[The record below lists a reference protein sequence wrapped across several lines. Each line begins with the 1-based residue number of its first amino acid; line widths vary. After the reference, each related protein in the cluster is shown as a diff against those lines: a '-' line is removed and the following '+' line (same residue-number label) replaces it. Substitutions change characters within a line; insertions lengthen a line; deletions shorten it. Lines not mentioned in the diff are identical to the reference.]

1 MTKIKDVITVLEKLA
16 PLAWQESYDNA
27 GLQTGNPNDEVKGV
41 LITLDCTPEV
51 VDEAIQKNCN
61 LIVAHHPV
69 IFKPL
74 KRLTGSNHVEQTIIK
89 AIQHNIAIY
98 ASHTNLDSVIGG
110 VNTKIAQK
118 LGLQNVSILSNK
130 TDSLLKLVTFV
141 PQENTEAVLAAMHE
155 AGAGQIGEYKNCS
168 FQTTGEGRFLPTGEA
183 NPTIGEIGKP
193 EKVKEDRIE
202 VILPAYLQNRVLEA
216 LFKAHPYEEVAYD
229 VYALKNANQ
238 EVGAG
243 MIGEIPIAQ
252 AYPDFLEELKQNMG
266 LSTVKHTV
274 HGPGMIKRVAICG
287 GSGSFLLND
296 ARRQLAD
303 VFITGDMKYH
313 EYFMAEGHMHICDI
327 GHYESEV
334 FTKEIFYDLISE
346 NFSNFAILLSE
357 INTNPV
363 RYS

>member
-1 MTKIKDVITVLEKLA
+1 MTKIKEVINVLEKLA

-27 GLQTGNPNDEVKGV
+27 GLQTGNPNDEVTGV
-41 LITLDCTPEV
+41 LITLDCTLEV
-51 VDEAIQKNCN
+51 VEEAIRHNCN

-89 AIQHNIAIY
+89 AIQHNVAIY
-98 ASHTNLDSVIGG
+98 ASHTNLDSVLGG

-118 LGLQNVSILSNK
+118 LGLENVSILSPK
-130 TDSLLKLVTFV
+130 SDALLKLVTFV
-141 PQENTEAVLAAMHE
+141 PQQNTEAVLAALHA
-155 AGAGQIGEYKNCS
+155 AGAGQIGDYKNCS
-168 FQTTGEGRFLPTGEA
+168 FKLSGEGRFLPTGGA
-183 NPTIGEIGKP
+183 NPTIGEVGQP
-193 EKVKEDRIE
+193 EKVKEDRVE

-229 VYALKNANQ
+229 VYALKNTNQ

-243 MIGEIPIAQ
+243 MIGEIPMAL

-287 GSGSFLLND
+287 GAGSFLLND
-296 ARRQLAD
+296 ARRALAD
-303 VFITGDMKYH
+303 VFITGDLKYH
-313 EYFMAEGHMHICDI
+313 EYFMAEGHLHVCDI

-346 NFSNFAILLSE
+346 NFSNFAVLLSE

>member
-1 MTKIKDVITVLEKLA
+1 MSRIKDITSFLENLA
-16 PLAWQESYDNA
+16 PLAYQESYDNA
-27 GLQTGNPNDEVKGV
+27 GLQTGNPNDEVKGI

-51 VDEAIQKNCN
+51 VDEAIVKGCN

-69 IFKPL
+69 IFKAL
-74 KRLTGSNHVEQTIIK
+74 KKLTGANDVEKTIIK
-89 AIQHNIAIY
+89 AIQNNIAVY

-118 LGLQNVSILSNK
+118 LGLENLTILSPK
-130 TDSLLKLVTFV
+130 QDALLKLITFV
-141 PQENTEAVLAAMHE
+141 PKENTEAVLQALHK

-168 FQTTGEGRFLPTGEA
+168 FQVKGEGRFLPTGEA
-183 NPTIGEIGKP
+183 NPTIGKIGTP
-193 EKVKEDRIE
+193 EKVEEDRIE
-202 VILPAYLQNRVLEA
+202 VLVPAYLQNRILEA
-216 LFKAHPYEEVAYD
+216 LFKSHPYEEVAYD
-229 VYALKNANQ
+229 IYALKNANQ

-252 AYPDFLEELKQNMG
+252 TYPDFLEELKQNMQ

-274 HGPGMIKRVAICG
+274 HGPGMVKRVAICG
-287 GSGSFLLND
+287 GAGSFLLND
-296 ARRQLAD
+296 AKRQNAD

-313 EYFMAEGHMHICDI
+313 EYFQAEGRMHICDI

-334 FTKEIFYDLISE
+334 FTKELFYDLISE
-346 NFSNFAILLSE
+346 NFANFAVYLSE

>member
-1 MTKIKDVITVLEKLA
+1 MTKIKEVITILENLA

-27 GLQTGNPNDEVKGV
+27 GLQTGNLNDEVKGV

-51 VDEAIQKNCN
+51 IEEAILHDCN
-61 LIVAHHPV
+61 LIMAHHPV

-74 KRLTGSNHVEQTIIK
+74 KRLTGSNMVEQTIIK

-110 VNTKIAQK
+110 VNSKIAHK
-118 LGLQNVSILSNK
+118 LGLENITILSPK
-130 TDSLLKLVTFV
+130 QDALLKLVTFV
-141 PQENTEAVLAAMHE
+141 PQENTEAVLQALHQ
-155 AGAGQIGEYKNCS
+155 AGAGQIGDYKNCS
-168 FQTTGEGRFLPTGEA
+168 FQLSGEGRFLPTGSA
-183 NPTIGEIGKP
+183 NPTIGQVGKP
-193 EKVKEDRIE
+193 EKIIEDRLE
-202 VILPAYLQNRVLEA
+202 VILPAHLQNRVLEA
-216 LFKAHPYEEVAYD
+216 LFKTHPYEEVAYD
-229 VYALKNANQ
+229 LYALKNANQ

-243 MIGEIPIAQ
+243 MIGEIPIAL

-266 LSTVKHTV
+266 LTTVKHTV

-287 GSGSFLLND
+287 GAGSFLLND

-313 EYFMAEGHMHICDI
+313 EFFQAEGHLHICDI

-346 NFSNFAILLSE
+346 NFSNFAVLLSK